1 MIKRQMQ
8 ARRDSLAAKLEAL
21 EQQVTSG
28 VNEVTST
35 VSDVRD
41 TVEGTVGTV
50 KDSVEQTLETF
61 RDTLN
66 LPLQIERHP
75 WAMLGGAVALGFV
88 GGRMLPAEPAPAL
101 ASRGD
106 PRRTGFIGR
115 SHEGFVPEET
125 AAGHQASPPRQQQES
140 PSFFAR
146 FLAPEVQKL
155 KALALGTAL
164 GLVRDYVAR
173 STPPEIGGQLR
184 EMFDSVATKIG
195 AEPVPNLWH
204 EQKSAA
210 ASTKM

>member
-21 EQQVTSG
+21 EQQVTDG
-28 VNEVTST
+28 VTEMTST

-41 TVEGTVGTV
+41 SVEGTVGTV
-50 KDSVEQTLETF
+50 KDSVEHTLESV

-66 LPLQIERHP
+66 LPLQVERHP
-75 WAMLGGAVALGFV
+75 WAMLGGAVALGFI
-88 GGRMLPAEPAPAL
+88 GGRILPGEPGPSL

-106 PRRTGFIGR
+106 PRRTGFIGQT
-115 SHEGFVPEET
+115 HQGFVPEQT
-125 AAGHQASPPRQQQES
+125 APGHQAAPAPQQQES
-140 PSFFAR
+140 PSLFAR
-146 FLAPEVQKL
+146 FLAPEIQKL
-155 KALALGTAL
+155 KGLALGTAI

-184 EMFDSVATKIG
+184 EMFDSMAVKMG

-204 EQKSAA
+204 DEKSH
-210 ASTKM
+210 SPSHNG